1 MPEKLT
7 LHSGLEEIGWSLRET
22 LGKINVEGETPQLKF
37 DMLLKYGRVLFM
49 EGNYERAYEVFQ
61 QCSTHA
67 IDNGV
72 PDIKELYFWTSRC
85 LEEKGDTE
93 RAKNSYLMLLDRK
106 RFTDNDEEFVNAI
119 LDRLNLY
126 GDIKE
131 VIQKYKKKKQ
141 EEWDNPP
148 DLLSKVIKFLKEREK

>member
-1 MPEKLT
+1 MSKTLT
-7 LHSGLEEIGWSLRET
+7 FHSNLEDIGWSLRET
-22 LGKINVEGETPQLKF
+22 LDKIKVEGETPQLKF
-37 DMLLKYGRVLFM
+37 DMLLKYGRLHFIQ
-49 EGNYERAYEVFQ
+49 GNYNRAYEVFQ

-72 PDIKELYFWTSRC
+72 PDTKGLYFWSSRC

-93 RAKNSYLMLLDRK
+93 RAKNSYLMLLERESYRD
-106 RFTDNDEEFVNAI
+106 DEEMVNAI
-119 LDRLNLY
+119 LDRLNQY
-126 GDIKE
+126 DDIAE
-131 VIQKYKKKKQ
+131 VIQQYKKKKQ